1 VCILQVLLI
10 LQYSYLTAAR
20 CLCIPGDATSS
31 SSDSSG
37 GGSTG
42 CVWVL
47 NSDPTVTRHVFEL
60 LGLHRTSAGV
70 LPLFLIYLAV
80 LMYNYQL
87 STAPWKNI
95 AALGAAQPAEAAHL
109 GAGNSAGVDRQAANP
124 AVSDRPPDGP
134 STASPRPEVDR
145 SRAAAAGG
153 AMLLM
158 IALQGWAGQLWI
170 LSRLLLHKLAYHVRW
185 ADVATASISLGQM
198 HAAMHAMHAKLP
210 MHCQWKLQCICSW
223 ALITEVMLA
232 CSRLAECHPQFTEL
246 TVSCIIAAVFV
257 SWKQVCCFAP

>member
-1 VCILQVLLI
+1 MESTITPCFCPAADKWCAVLARVLQVLLI

-20 CLCIPGDATSS
+20 CLCIPGDTTSS

-37 GGSTG
+37 SGSTG

-87 STAPWKNI
+87 STALWQNN
-95 AALGAAQPAEAAHL
+95 AASGAAQAPEATHL
-109 GAGNSAGVDRQAANP
+109 GTGSSAGAASQEANP
-124 AVSDRPPDGP
+124 AVSDRPEDGP
-134 STASPRPEVDR
+134 STASPQPEVDR

-158 IALQGWAGQLWI
+158 IALQGWAGQLWTV
-170 LSRLLLHKLAYHVRW
+170 SRLLLHKLAYHVR
-185 ADVATASISLGQM
+185 
-198 HAAMHAMHAKLP
+198 
-210 MHCQWKLQCICSW
+210 
-223 ALITEVMLA
+223 
-232 CSRLAECHPQFTEL
+232 
-246 TVSCIIAAVFV
+246 
-257 SWKQVCCFAP
+257 